1 MMEFLRQSFTVW
13 WGIVLWCIVAAAV
26 LFLLS
31 ALLYKVFFKRFYDIM
46 LSAAAI
52 IVLSPVLLVVTIV
65 TAIKMKGNP
74 FFVQKR
80 PGKNGKIFSLIKFR
94 SMTSEKDAQGNLLP
108 EEKRLTP
115 YGRALRRTSLDELPE
130 LFNIFIGNMSI
141 IGPRPLRVEYLPRY
155 NEFQRHRHDVR
166 PGLSGWAQVNGRN
179 ALTWEKKFEY
189 DVYYVRHVS
198 LLFDLKILFMTVG
211 VVLGRGGINDVNGD
225 ITEDF
230 MGTPDC
236 HVAAA
241 DKKGVNC
248 GNNESAAD
256 EDEPA
261 KADEKA
267 AVKDDAA
274 QNAHD
279 AVSTRREEQ

>member
-1 MMEFLRQSFTVW
+1 MYQQISF
-13 WGIVLWCIVAAAV
+13 
-26 LFLLS
+26 S
-31 ALLYKVFFKRFYDIM
+31 D
-46 LSAAAI
+46 
-52 IVLSPVLLVVTIV
+52 
-65 TAIKMKGNP
+65 TA
-74 FFVQKR
+74 
-80 PGKNGKIFSLIKFR
+80 
-94 SMTSEKDAQGNLLP
+94 
-108 EEKRLTP
+108 
-115 YGRALRRTSLDELPE
+115 E

-225 ITEDF
+225 IAEDF
-230 MGTPDC
+230 IGTPDC

-241 DKKGVNC
+241 DKKDVNC

>member
-31 ALLYKVFFKRFYDIM
+31 ALLYKVFFKRFYDIV

-130 LFNIFIGNMSI
+130 L
-141 IGPRPLRVEYLPRY
+141 
-155 NEFQRHRHDVR
+155 
-166 PGLSGWAQVNGRN
+166 
-179 ALTWEKKFEY
+179 
-189 DVYYVRHVS
+189 
-198 LLFDLKILFMTVG
+198 
-211 VVLGRGGINDVNGD
+211 
-225 ITEDF
+225 
-230 MGTPDC
+230 
-236 HVAAA
+236 
-241 DKKGVNC
+241 
-248 GNNESAAD
+248 
-256 EDEPA
+256 
-261 KADEKA
+261 
-267 AVKDDAA
+267 
-274 QNAHD
+274 
-279 AVSTRREEQ
+279 